1 MKMLLSAL
9 VLVLAADST
18 LAQPPQP
25 SLEGRTILAVRV
37 SGLDHV
43 KESVVLPQM
52 ESVPGQPYLKATA
65 DRDIIR
71 LDRLGVFAAIAL
83 TPAVVDDGVR
93 VDVTVTETSRMAGG
107 IALTVTDENG
117 ASVGPAVKM
126 TRLVRTREIPRS
138 LLAFFATNTRR
149 ASYLYSIADH
159 GPHHYLSALRPSGR
173 VTEFGDRH

>member
-1 MKMLLSAL
+1 M
-9 VLVLAADST
+9 T
-18 LAQPPQP
+18 
-25 SLEGRTILAVRV
+25 
-37 SGLDHV
+37 
-43 KESVVLPQM
+43 
-52 ESVPGQPYLKATA
+52 
-65 DRDIIR
+65 
-71 LDRLGVFAAIAL
+71 
-83 TPAVVDDGVR
+83 GVR

-159 GPHHYLSALRPSGR
+159 GPHYYLSALRPSGR

>member
-1 MKMLLSAL
+1 M
-9 VLVLAADST
+9 T
-18 LAQPPQP
+18 
-25 SLEGRTILAVRV
+25 
-37 SGLDHV
+37 
-43 KESVVLPQM
+43 
-52 ESVPGQPYLKATA
+52 
-65 DRDIIR
+65 
-71 LDRLGVFAAIAL
+71 
-83 TPAVVDDGVR
+83 GVR

-126 TRLVRTREIPRS
+126 MRLVRTREIPRS
-138 LLAFFATNTRR
+138 LPFFATNTRR

>member
-52 ESVPGQPYLKATA
+52 ESVPGQPYS
-65 DRDIIR
+65 RPR
-71 LDRLGVFAAIAL
+71 R
-83 TPAVVDDGVR
+83 
-93 VDVTVTETSRMAGG
+93 TET
-107 IALTVTDENG
+107 
-117 ASVGPAVKM
+117 
-126 TRLVRTREIPRS
+126 
-138 LLAFFATNTRR
+138 
-149 ASYLYSIADH
+149 
-159 GPHHYLSALRPSGR
+159 LSALIASAFSLRS
-173 VTEFGDRH
+173 H